1 MDTLEIIL
9 WILFILVISLLF
21 FAAFGADKIS
31 NQTIEEYMDNL
42 ISEEQ
47 QRGTQRTMYELWNRY
62 HTPKDM
68 GVLCGFSAKV
78 EDLGMP
84 RV

>member
-1 MDTLEIIL
+1 MDTLEVIL

-47 QRGTQRTMYELWNRY
+47 QRGTQRTMYDLWFRHN
-62 HTPKDM
+62 TPKNL
-68 GVLCGFSAKV
+68 GFLCRFSAKV
-78 EDLGMP
+78 EDLGMQ

>member
-1 MDTLEIIL
+1 MTTLEVIL
-9 WILFILVISLLF
+9 WILFLLTISLLF
-21 FAAFGADKIS
+21 FAAFGAEKIS

-47 QRGTQRTMYELWNRY
+47 QRGTQRTMWILWYLYDTKAYLR
-62 HTPKDM
+62 M
-68 GVLCGFSAKV
+68 LCGFSANSY
-78 EDLGMP
+78 DLGMP

>member
-1 MDTLEIIL
+1 MTTIEVIL
-9 WILFILVISLLF
+9 WILFLLTISLLF
-21 FAAFGADKIS
+21 FAAFGAEKIS

-47 QRGTQRTMYELWNRY
+47 QRGTQRTMWILWYLHDTKTHLR
-62 HTPKDM
+62 
-68 GVLCGFSAKV
+68 VLCGVSTNSY
-78 EDLGMP
+78 DLGMP